1 MEFRAVLLLAR
12 TTATG
17 IEVPPEVVQA
27 LGAGRKPAVT
37 VTINGGHSYPSTVA
51 TMGGVFMVPVS
62 AENRAAAGVQA
73 GDELAVGLVLDT
85 APRVLDVPADLAA
98 ALDTEPA
105 ARAAF
110 DALSYSGRR
119 AITLSVDGAK
129 AAETR
134 TRRITRA
141 VADLLG

>member
-37 VTINGGHSYPSTVA
+37 VTINGGNSYPSTVA

-85 APRVLDVPADLAA
+85 AARVLDVPADLAA